1 MTNLY
6 RAIAKSMGSKYLAYA
21 VQFAALMILTRVFTP
36 ELFGIVAAVQV
47 FYLFFQLVAEGGLGP
62 AIIGLHELDTKDRDG
77 IFGLTILIGAGLALA
92 FLAMGPFLAMFY
104 GMPELPAVVPFIAL
118 GLMLNAWAI
127 LPMAQLQRQQSF
139 LQLAVGAVAAELA
152 ALLLVLLARQ
162 HVSPLYAISLRIPAV
177 ALVNFMF
184 AYYFCGKTDFERP
197 KPGRRFSA
205 INSLLQVSGYQL
217 AFNVLNFFSRNL
229 DNVLVGRY
237 LGAPLLGIYD
247 RSYQLMRYPL
257 QLLTFAMT
265 PAIQPALR
273 GHVNEPRFILKL
285 HQDLTF
291 KLSLLGIACAFGI
304 YIFAKPMVLV
314 AFGDQWLPSVPVI
327 KLLAVTIPVQVVL
340 STSGSF
346 FQTFQ
351 RTDLLFKCGLFSAT
365 TNVLA
370 IVLGVSLGSL
380 EHLCWALIV
389 SFHINFFQAYYL
401 LHKHVLCGGF
411 GRFLKRMIPAG
422 LGIGT
427 LSAWHALH

>member
-1 MTNLY
+1 
-6 RAIAKSMGSKYLAYA
+6 MGSKYLAYA

-92 FLAMGPFLAMFY
+92 FLATGPFLAMFY
-104 GMPELPAVVPFIAL
+104 GMPELPVVVPFIAL

-127 LPMAQLQRQQSF
+127 LPTAQLQRQQSF
-139 LQLAVGAVAAELA
+139 LQLATGAVAAELA
-152 ALLLVLLARQ
+152 ALALVLLARE

-197 KPGRRFSA
+197 RPGRRFSA
-205 INSLLQVSGYQL
+205 INSLLKVSGYQL
-217 AFNVLNFFSRNL
+217 AFNILNFFSRNL

-273 GHVNEPRFILKL
+273 GHVNEPRFILKI

-304 YIFAKPMVLV
+304 YVFAKPMVLV

-327 KLLAVTIPVQVVL
+327 KLLALTIPVQVVL

-351 RTDLLFKCGLFSAT
+351 RTDLLFKCGLFSAI